1 MQNNE
6 TDDTL
11 ISSVDHAFLTILIKV
26 YKLYY
31 LTTNNETYKSK
42 VLSYQGGRFNLQEVY
57 SLINTLLNNL
67 LQNKET
73 TKNDDSILSTDEKDI
88 TSKNNNLGV
97 QNLTHTCPKKIMLT
111 KIPNPKQKGLRST
124 SAINKTQKQPKQP
137 PEQDYKKSNLFK
149 SYMPKK
155 GDTDEYIY
163 AVLQGNSEQKDKILE
178 PIISINQ
185 INYSNDINV
194 IAELSS
200 TTLITGS
207 DKGIIS
213 ALRLDYKTRK
223 FSIFCQKKKAHDDT
237 ITSFGVLNKTN
248 ILSSSCDTTIKQW
261 EFDFQQFKEIHVYKG
276 HTDYVR
282 KILILDTNIF
292 ASCSRDGNIYIWNSN
307 KGRTVANLQEQGDIC
322 SIIQLQHSKLIVSS
336 CLTQRSIS
344 FWNYGL
350 QQQMYR
356 MKNIY
361 TFSPNGM
368 IQLENQNIAIASY
381 DSPYNLKI
389 VDPLRY
395 AVIYEISNPC
405 MTSNVTLTIRDKGKF
420 FYFSGKMLLEISENN
435 YEILAQHTMKASKGE
450 GLLWTSNK
458 NYLLMPN
465 NNRGINVVQ
474 FTNYINI

>member
-1 MQNNE
+1 MQVNE
-6 TDDTL
+6 TDDASIYSL
-11 ISSVDHAFLTILIKV
+11 DDAFLTILKKV

-31 LTTNNETYKSK
+31 LTTNNETYKFK
-42 VLSYQGGRFNLQEVY
+42 VLSYQGSGFKLPEVY

-67 LQNKET
+67 LQNNET
-73 TKNDDSILSTDEKDI
+73 TKNEVSILSTDEKDI
-88 TSKNNNLGV
+88 KNKNNNLQL
-97 QNLTHTCPKKIMLT
+97 QNLIRTCPKTIVLSQ
-111 KIPNPKQKGLRST
+111 IPNPKQKGLRST
-124 SAINKTQKQPKQP
+124 SAINKTQKHPKQP
-137 PEQDYKKSNLFK
+137 PTQDYKNSNLFR
-149 SYMPKK
+149 SYMPRK
-155 GDTDEYIY
+155 GDTDEHIY
-163 AVLQGNSEQKDKILE
+163 SVLQNNSKQKDKILE

-185 INYSNDINV
+185 INYQNYSDNINV

-207 DKGIIS
+207 DGGVIS
-213 ALRLDYKTRK
+213 ALRLDYKTQK
-223 FSIFCQKKKAHDDT
+223 FSIFCQKKYAHDDT
-237 ITSFGVLNKTN
+237 ITSFGVLNKAN

-261 EFDFQQFKEIHVYKG
+261 EFDSQQFKLIHIYKG

-307 KGRTVANLQEQGDIC
+307 GERTVKNLQEQGDIC

-344 FWNYGL
+344 FWNIGL

-356 MKNIY
+356 MRNIY

-395 AVIYEISNPC
+395 AVIFEIKDPC
-405 MTSNVTLTIRDKGKF
+405 MTSNVTLTIREKGKF
-420 FYFSGKMLLEISENN
+420 FYFSGIMLLEISENN
-435 YEILAQHTMKASKGE
+435 YEILEQYTMKASKGE

-474 FTNYINI
+474 FTN

>member
-1 MQNNE
+1 MQVNE
-6 TDDTL
+6 TDETL
-11 ISSVDHAFLTILIKV
+11 ISSVDHAFLTILTKV
-26 YKLYY
+26 HKLYY

-42 VLSYQGGRFNLQEVY
+42 VSSYQGGRFNLQEVY
-57 SLINTLLNNL
+57 LLINTLLNNL
-67 LQNKET
+67 LQNNET
-73 TKNDDSILSTDEKDI
+73 TKNDDSIIPNDEKDI
-88 TSKNNNLGV
+88 TSKNNNLRL
-97 QNLTHTCPKKIMLT
+97 QNLTHTCPKTI

-124 SAINKTQKQPKQP
+124 STINKTQKQPKQP

-163 AVLQGNSEQKDKILE
+163 AVLQNNSEQKNKILE

-185 INYSNDINV
+185 INYLDDINV

-207 DKGIIS
+207 NNGIIS

-223 FSIFCQKKKAHDDT
+223 FSIFCQKKNAHDDT

-248 ILSSSCDTTIKQW
+248 ILSGSCDTTIKQW
-261 EFDFQQFKEIHVYKG
+261 ELDSQQLTLIHVYKG

-344 FWNYGL
+344 FWNIGL

-395 AVIYEISNPC
+395 AVIYEINNPC

>member
-1 MQNNE
+1 
-6 TDDTL
+6 
-11 ISSVDHAFLTILIKV
+11 
-26 YKLYY
+26 
-31 LTTNNETYKSK
+31 
-42 VLSYQGGRFNLQEVY
+42 
-57 SLINTLLNNL
+57 
-67 LQNKET
+67 
-73 TKNDDSILSTDEKDI
+73 
-88 TSKNNNLGV
+88 
-97 QNLTHTCPKKIMLT
+97 
-111 KIPNPKQKGLRST
+111 
-124 SAINKTQKQPKQP
+124 
-137 PEQDYKKSNLFK
+137 
-149 SYMPKK
+149 MPKK

-261 EFDFQQFKEIHVYKG
+261 ELDSQQLTLIHVYKG

-344 FWNYGL
+344 FWNIGL

-381 DSPYNLKI
+381 NSPYNLKI
-389 VDPLRY
+389 SLNEGILNQSNKRLDIDNFRY
-395 AVIYEISNPC
+395 KFSALFWNCIWYFFLNRLDYSFILPYED
-405 MTSNVTLTIRDKGKF
+405 NVQKVALKAN
-420 FYFSGKMLLEISENN
+420 LEIVSRQKARVHKIEHN
-435 YEILAQHTMKASKGE
+435 MKN
-450 GLLWTSNK
+450 SN
-458 NYLLMPN
+458 
-465 NNRGINVVQ
+465 
-474 FTNYINI
+474 

>member
-1 MQNNE
+1 MQVNE

-26 YKLYY
+26 HKLYY

-57 SLINTLLNNL
+57 SLINTFLNNL

-73 TKNDDSILSTDEKDI
+73 TKNDDSIISTDEKDI
-88 TSKNNNLGV
+88 TSKNNNLGL
-97 QNLTHTCPKKIMLT
+97 QNLIHTCPKKI

-137 PEQDYKKSNLFK
+137 PEQDYKKGNLFK

-261 EFDFQQFKEIHVYKG
+261 QFDFQQLKEIHVYTG

-307 KGRTVANLQEQGDIC
+307 KGKTVANLQEQGEAW
-322 SIIQLQHSKLIVSS
+322 Q
-336 CLTQRSIS
+336 S
-344 FWNYGL
+344 F
-350 QQQMYR
+350 
-356 MKNIY
+356 
-361 TFSPNGM
+361 
-368 IQLENQNIAIASY
+368 
-381 DSPYNLKI
+381 
-389 VDPLRY
+389 
-395 AVIYEISNPC
+395 
-405 MTSNVTLTIRDKGKF
+405 
-420 FYFSGKMLLEISENN
+420 
-435 YEILAQHTMKASKGE
+435 E
-450 GLLWTSNK
+450 G
-458 NYLLMPN
+458 
-465 NNRGINVVQ
+465 GAA
-474 FTNYINI
+474 